1 MRIRTR
7 STATPAVEPLVTLKF
22 FLVLVAAFTF
32 FVGVGMT
39 LPIMPVF
46 VKDELGGSSV
56 AIGIV
61 VAVQALSAIAVRPW
75 INPRVVRFG
84 AVPIIVWAAA
94 FGGLSIALMP
104 LSPNV
109 ITLIVLR
116 LVLGGAQ
123 AAMMVAMLSAV
134 MSWVSEWRRAEATSV
149 FSVAPYIGL
158 AIGPVV
164 GQLIFVSNGGGH
176 YEAAFLV
183 AGIIAVAGAVPVVTL
198 RKSDIK
204 VAAADR
210 LTGADRPPAFYLPAL
225 LPGTV
230 LALGIV
236 GMVGMNAFLPLYA
249 PTLGTTQVQWMFFF
263 YSAVVL
269 SVRLFGRRIPDRI
282 GPRRAGI
289 SATVA
294 IVIGLA
300 LFAITPSWQGIYL
313 AIVPLAIGIAL
324 QYPGLMAL
332 VLSDVDD
339 RTRPSAISTFTMFF
353 DIAQGLGGLVVGLAA
368 AFGGYRS
375 VFAVGAVCSL
385 IGLAILVGLVL
396 PRYARSGALSSPNTA
411 VAES

>member
-7 STATPAVEPLVTLKF
+7 SNDAQAVEPLVTPKF

-39 LPIMPVF
+39 LPILPVF
-46 VKDELGGSSV
+46 VHSELGGSSV
-56 AIGIV
+56 EIGLV
-61 VAVQALSAIAVRPW
+61 VAVQALSAILVRPW
-75 INPRVVRFG
+75 INPRIVRYG
-84 AVPIIVWAAA
+84 SVPIIVWAAA
-94 FGGLSIALMP
+94 FGALSIALMP

-109 ITLIVLR
+109 IALIGLR

-123 AAMMVAMLSAV
+123 AAMMVAMLSSV
-134 MSWVSEWRRAEATSV
+134 MAWVSDWRRAEATSV

-164 GQLIFVSNGGGH
+164 GQLIYNGAG
-176 YEAAFLV
+176 YEAAFLT
-183 AGIIAVAGAVPVVTL
+183 AGVIAFVGALPVVTL

-204 VAAADR
+204 MGDLAGLD
-210 LTGADRPPAFYLPAL
+210 GAGKPPTFYLPAL

-249 PTLGTTQVQWMFFF
+249 PTLGTSQVQWMFFF

-282 GPRRAGI
+282 GPRKAGI
-289 SATVA
+289 AATVS
-294 IVIGLA
+294 IVIGLTLMA
-300 LFAITPSWQGIYL
+300 VTPSWQGIYL

-368 AFGGYRS
+368 AVGGYRS
-375 VFAVGAVCSL
+375 VFGVGAVCSV
-385 IGLAILVGLVL
+385 IGLTILVGFVL
-396 PRYARSGALSSPNTA
+396 PRYARSAAASSTNPT
-411 VAES
+411 V